1 LESIGGCDRSVLF
14 FLHQPFGQGQQL
26 RAIAP
31 VAEREEA
38 FHQPQAE
45 GRHLVGVQPGKF
57 GWHLDA
63 IHYRYPGLEAVTQPS
78 LDKII
83 EQLQFC
89 IVDAKALQLKM
100 LERLLSIALLE
111 AYESKEKSRNGRSDD
126 EF

>member
-1 LESIGGCDRSVLF
+1 LDSIGGCDRRVLF
-14 FLHQPFGQGQQL
+14 FLHQPLGQRQQL
-26 RAIAP
+26 RTIAP
-31 VAEREEA
+31 VTKREEA
-38 FHQPQAE
+38 FHQPQAG
-45 GRHLVGVQPGKF
+45 GRDLVRIQPGKL

-111 AYESKEKSRNGRSDD
+111 AYESKEKSGNGHGNG
-126 EF
+126 EL